1 MTDFSEL
8 SRRERQIMDIVF
20 ANDEVSVLEIQSALP
35 DPPSTMA
42 IRRMISILE
51 EKGHLSRRKEGREFL
66 YRARRNRKRTGA
78 RALQHVLNTFFQ
90 GSVEEALATHLGR
103 RENDLSEEELER
115 MIALIEEA
123 RRKGN

>member
-1 MTDFSEL
+1 MTDFAEL

-20 ANDEVSVLEIQSALP
+20 ANDEVSILQIQADLP

-51 EKGHLSRRKEGREFL
+51 EKGHLSRRKQGREFL
-66 YRARRNRKRTGA
+66 YRSKRSRKLTGA

-103 RENDLSEEELER
+103 RETDLSEEELKR

-123 RRKGN
+123 RREGN

>member
-8 SRRERQIMDIVF
+8 SRRERQIMDIIF
-20 ANDEVSVLEIQSALP
+20 ANEGVSVLQIQEQLP
-35 DPPSTMA
+35 EAPSTMA

-51 EKGHLSRRKEGREFL
+51 EKGHLSRRKLGREFL
-66 YRARRNRKRTGA
+66 YRAKKSRKHTGA
-78 RALQHVLNTFFQ
+78 RALQHVLNTFFK

-103 RENDLSEEELER
+103 RETDLSEEELKR

-123 RRKGN
+123 RREGK